1 MAMKGWRRIGIILS
15 VIWFLG
21 FGVFLWRLLVDE
33 LVATYSYSLQNCRL
47 LEDSAN
53 NGLQYFP
60 YEKREKRQAEIS
72 ALDSKCRSDAKL
84 EFDRTLKQRGGD
96 GWLAAFTVIYDL
108 ISIALGW
115 LIVWGCVALG
125 RWVHRGFTTA

>member
-1 MAMKGWRRIGIILS
+1 
-15 VIWFLG
+15 LG

-33 LVATYSYSLQNCRL
+33 LVAPYSYSLQNCRL

-53 NGLQYFP
+53 DGLQYFP
-60 YEKREKRQAEIS
+60 YQKREKRQAEIW